1 MLSSCLTFV
10 RWWFGLT
17 WIVAGVGGVIACPI
31 MLAGGNAGGIYML
44 IGGMILVGGGW
55 AFLPRDFQRKGQSR
69 LAASQGDDVR

>member
-1 MLSSCLTFV
+1 MMLGRGLTFV

-44 IGGMILVGGGW
+44 IGGMILVGCGW
-55 AFLPRDFQRKGQSR
+55 ALLPWGLQRKMQIETHR
-69 LAASQGDDVR
+69 LPE